1 MPDTALVVM
10 ARYPQVGTTKTRLA
24 RTIGHE
30 EAVRLYRAFLTDL
43 AHKFAGQ
50 ANGCDLYWAYT
61 PAEENYMSFMTTLV
75 PSLTQHMH
83 AFPQQGIDLGARLHH
98 VFRWTHDRSYQST
111 IVIGSDS
118 PQISL
123 KIIIQ
128 AQKALNKADVVL
140 GPADDGGY
148 YLIAMRRPYDVFR
161 DIPMST
167 SIVAQKTIEL
177 AQSQSLKVHILEH
190 LFDIDELPDL
200 MRLAQLLEEDSLLA
214 PETANFLST
223 IKEFV

>member
-24 RTIGHE
+24 RTIGDQG
-30 EAVRLYRAFLTDL
+30 AVRLYQAFLADL

-50 ANGCDLYWAYT
+50 ACDLHWSYT
-61 PAEENYMSFMTTLV
+61 PAEVDYLSFIATLA
-75 PSLTQHMH
+75 PSLIQHMH
-83 AFPQQGIDLGARLHH
+83 TFPQQGIDLGARLHH
-98 VFRWTHDRSYQST
+98 VFRWTYDRGYQRT

-123 KIIIQ
+123 KTVEQ
-128 AQKALNKADVVL
+128 AREGLDKADVVL

-177 AQSQSLKVHILEH
+177 AESQGLKVHTLEN

-200 MRLAQLLEEDSLLA
+200 VRLAQLLEIDSSLA
-214 PETANFLST
+214 PETAIYLAT
-223 IKEFV
+223 IKELV

>member
-10 ARYPQVGTTKTRLA
+10 ARYPQAGTTKTRLA
-24 RTIGHE
+24 RTIGDKE
-30 EAVRLYRAFLTDL
+30 TVRLYQAFLTDL
-43 AHKFAGQ
+43 AHKFAGHV
-50 ANGCDLYWAYT
+50 CDLHWAYT
-61 PAEENYMSFMTTLV
+61 PADVNYLSFMATIA

-98 VFRWTHDRSYQST
+98 VFRWTHDREYQRT
-111 IVIGSDS
+111 IIIGSDS

-123 KIIIQ
+123 KIVEQ
-128 AQKALNKADVVL
+128 ARKALDKADVVL

-161 DIPMST
+161 GIPMST
-167 SIVAQKTIEL
+167 GVVAQKTIEL
-177 AQSQSLKVHILEH
+177 AQSQGLKVQTLEQ

-200 MRLAQLLEEDSLLA
+200 VRLAQLLKTDNSLA
-214 PETANFLST
+214 PKTAAYLAA
-223 IKEFV
+223 IKELV

>member
-24 RTIGHE
+24 RTIGDE
-30 EAVRLYRAFLTDL
+30 EAVRLYQAFLIDL
-43 AHKFAGQ
+43 AYKFAGQ
-50 ANGCDLYWAYT
+50 AYDLHWAYT
-61 PAEENYMSFMTTLV
+61 PAEVDYLSFIATLA
-75 PSLTQHMH
+75 PSLIEGMYS
-83 AFPQQGIDLGARLHH
+83 FPQQGIDLGARLHH
-98 VFRWTHDRSYQST
+98 VFQWTHDRGYQGT
-111 IVIGSDS
+111 IVLGSDS
-118 PQISL
+118 PQVSL
-123 KIIIQ
+123 KIVAQ
-128 AQKALNKADVVL
+128 AQKALDKADVVL

-177 AQSQSLKVHILEH
+177 AESQGLKVHTLEN

-200 MRLAQLLEEDSLLA
+200 LRLAKLLEADSSLA
-214 PETANFLST
+214 PATATCLAT
-223 IKEFV
+223 IKELV